1 MDTKAMAT
9 QDDLPTLVI
18 PPDAL
23 PLEQN
28 PAAVY
33 LASLGSGSRRTMH
46 RALDSI
52 AAMLTAGN
60 ADALTCNWAA
70 LRFQHTAAIRAQLI
84 ARYAPANTRK
94 HLSALRGTVDG
105 PLFVPVHQSG
115 RMRIARMTT
124 QAAYNILDKRAREA
138 GIENV
143 TPHDMRRTAIGN
155 LLEVTD
161 LATAQAVAG
170 HDDPKTTARYD
181 RRGER
186 AKKEAAALL
195 KVPYQ
200 RRELPT
206 PEE

>member
-1 MDTKAMAT
+1 MAT

-143 TPHDMRRTAIGN
+143 TP
-155 LLEVTD
+155 
-161 LATAQAVAG
+161 
-170 HDDPKTTARYD
+170 
-181 RRGER
+181 
-186 AKKEAAALL
+186 
-195 KVPYQ
+195 Q
-200 RRELPT
+200 RRASQEGGSGAAEGAI
-206 PEE
+206 PETGVAHARGIEYDQRRPATFVASKATTRPGRRPGVFSVAH